1 MGLAS
6 CGSSEVGATCA
17 ADHAAVEEEGDVR
30 LPGVRLDSERL
41 ALGARP
47 RPRDLVRARARARAR
62 VRAGARAKVGAG
74 ARAKVR
80 ARAMARA
87 GAGAGAGAR
96 LSRAHETS
104 SLGQPQLETCSVA
117 PG

>member
-6 CGSSEVGATCA
+6 CGSSEVGATCT
-17 ADHAAVEEEGDVR
+17 ADHPAVEEEGDVR
-30 LPGVRLDSERL
+30 LPGVGLDGERL
-41 ALGARP
+41 ALGAGP
-47 RPRDLVRARARARAR
+47 RPRDLVRVRARTRAR
-62 VRAGARAKVGAG
+62 VRAGAKAEVGAG

-87 GAGAGAGAR
+87 GAEAGAR